1 MTIKEIVVSC
11 FTTHRGKT
19 IGFLGGLV
27 FGILFLMLGFWRGL
41 FLSLAI
47 GIGCWI
53 GSFYDRKESFLTF
66 LSKMISDGIHNRKQ

>member
-11 FTTHRGKT
+11 FTIHKGKT
-19 IGFLGGLV
+19 IGILSGLA
-27 FGILFLMLGFWRGL
+27 FGILILALGFWRGI

-66 LSKMISDGIHNRKQ
+66 LDRILPDGIRNKIQ